1 MKIRIPIVG
10 VSVRRVASAFPARWQ
25 RLLLAGLFAGAAS
38 ATAVAGS
45 VVYEY
50 DALGRLTKAT
60 YNNTVVIVYAYDA
73 AGNRTTYTI
82 TGAP

>member
-1 MKIRIPIVG
+1 MKIGVPIVG
-10 VSVRRVASAFPARWQ
+10 VSARRAATVLTRSWQ
-25 RLLLAGLFAGAAS
+25 RWLLVGLLTGAAS

-45 VVYEY
+45 VAYEY

-60 YNNTVVIVYAYDA
+60 YSNAVVIVYAYDA
-73 AGNRTTYTI
+73 AGNRTTYTV